1 LRETGN
7 DLTKGDEM
15 KVLIVGCGAIGQ
27 VFGYH
32 LEQAGVEVG
41 FFELPEKGKRL
52 NEELRNG
59 GINLF
64 QISHSH
70 RRSPIAQRLEKC
82 QIMIEVEAC
91 KNFKPDQIWL
101 TIPSQVYYSE
111 WFRDFLGEVASER
124 VVCFAPE
131 GGRAEFFREKGDEE
145 RLVFGGI
152 TFIAWQGDLGGG
164 GGRAEGVNY
173 WMTPFTEIPLMG
185 SKKGCQE
192 AAEVLKSGGIR
203 SAVKNEGFKKMQA
216 AVTGILTAFVAGL
229 ELSGWSL
236 RKFRASPWLKR
247 AARASREAALSQ
259 LPGAGFFTKMLLNL
273 VLTSV
278 GLSIVTLFL
287 PLFVPFDIEKYLKF
301 HYLKTREQSLN
312 LLKIFASDGEKQEL
326 ATDNLRSLLQG
337 LLEPS

>member
-1 LRETGN
+1 
-7 DLTKGDEM
+7 
-15 KVLIVGCGAIGQ
+15 
-27 VFGYH
+27 
-32 LEQAGVEVG
+32 
-41 FFELPEKGKRL
+41 
-52 NEELRNG
+52 
-59 GINLF
+59 
-64 QISHSH
+64 
-70 RRSPIAQRLEKC
+70 
-82 QIMIEVEAC
+82 
-91 KNFKPDQIWL
+91 
-101 TIPSQVYYSE
+101 
-111 WFRDFLGEVASER
+111 
-124 VVCFAPE
+124 
-131 GGRAEFFREKGDEE
+131 
-145 RLVFGGI
+145 
-152 TFIAWQGDLGGG
+152 
-164 GGRAEGVNY
+164 
-173 WMTPFTEIPLMG
+173 
-185 SKKGCQE
+185 
-192 AAEVLKSGGIR
+192 
-203 SAVKNEGFKKMQA
+203 VKNEGFKKMQA